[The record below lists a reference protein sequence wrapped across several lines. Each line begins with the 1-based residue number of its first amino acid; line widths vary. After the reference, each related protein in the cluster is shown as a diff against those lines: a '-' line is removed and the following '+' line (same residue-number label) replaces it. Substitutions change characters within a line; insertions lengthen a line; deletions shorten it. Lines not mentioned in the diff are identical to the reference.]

1 LDAGKMP
8 APRGAGVPP
17 ACPTRILESS
27 RKHQACES
35 YLPVKR
41 VSYSDSLMAGGGQN
55 ARATMAAVFCMV
67 AAKHFI
73 PDSYVPS

>member
-1 LDAGKMP
+1 
-8 APRGAGVPP
+8 
-17 ACPTRILESS
+17 
-27 RKHQACES
+27 
-35 YLPVKR
+35 
-41 VSYSDSLMAGGGQN
+41 MAGGGQN